1 MMNGSDS
8 TTPEMNTTPHSSLDN
23 DREACRRNSAK
34 PHEVLIQS
42 QMTQAAENAA
52 EASKTVQDFAKSLEA
67 STGYPVRIIFD
78 ALPGGPDAYV
88 EVAPLAR
95 RDYHLVHC
103 ASNLPRPILPH
114 VLAHEFTH
122 IHLHHQALAA
132 GKAKEFFAT
141 KRNWRYVRGQYS
153 ASTRHLRRHGWSPA
167 EIKEAV
173 QDDAGSLFMLL
184 QNCPED
190 LVVELWLNR
199 RFPCLRAAQIVGLHR
214 LHERDVPPAEV
225 LGSDSLSPRWLQ
237 VRGLALEGVRALFHD
252 EICQQA
258 TEFAAP
264 YRDTEVFPLAFQLW
278 QHWNAFSR
286 SLGPGDEFRLI
297 DDFADILGLRQM
309 YESRVQVI
317 PEQKAAHPQL

>member
-1 MMNGSDS
+1 MKTIPNSSSDNHMQ
-8 TTPEMNTTPHSSLDN
+8 TGT
-23 DREACRRNSAK
+23 RNFTKAGK
-34 PHEVLIQS
+34 NFIAT
-42 QMTQAAENAA
+42 QMRLADDHHA
-52 EASKTVQDFAKSLEA
+52 EAFRRVKDFAQSLEA
-67 STGYPVRIIFD
+67 STGYPVRVVFN
-78 ALPGGPDAYV
+78 ARPGGPDAYV
-88 EVAPLAR
+88 QVAPLAR
-95 RDYHLVHC
+95 RDCHLVRC
-103 ASNLPRPILPH
+103 LSRLPRAILPH

-141 KRNWRYVRGQYS
+141 EANWQYVWAQYS
-153 ASTRHLRRHGWSPA
+153 ASTRFLRRHGWSPA

-190 LVVELWLNR
+190 LVVELWLNQ

-237 VRGLALEGVRALFHD
+237 VRGLALECVRALFHD
-252 EICQQA
+252 ALCLQA

-264 YRDTEVFPLAFQLW
+264 YRDTEVFPLALQLW
-278 QHWNAFSR
+278 QHWKAVCA
-286 SLGPGDEFRLI
+286 SLGPGDEFRLV

-309 YESRVQVI
+309 YESRPQVI
-317 PEQKAAHPQL
+317 PPE